1 MSSVEDKSWDD
12 SLKNLVDANPQAFVE
27 WLLGKGEFRGKLP
40 YQLKNWRLEVDAL
53 LKVEVNDGEMLLEI
67 EFQTYHDPDMAER
80 LLRYN
85 VLARS
90 EYKLPVLSV
99 VIYLLK
105 DGNVPKSP
113 LIWKIPTGKEVLE
126 FHFESIELGDISPI
140 ELISI
145 GQPGLLPLLPLTKDG
160 ANRKIAETMFT
171 ELEAA
176 GKAELI
182 PIGGT
187 LASYMF
193 SKKNT
198 NDLDWLQRRLRS
210 MHDIIRE
217 SPYYQEILKEG
228 LEEGREE
235 GLEKGFKKGR
245 EEGQLE
251 ALRQTVM
258 DIVVERFPKL
268 LRIARKQVTFTEDPV
283 ALRHVIVK
291 LSMSQTTGE
300 AKEYLLE
307 MDEED
312 EED

>member
-1 MSSVEDKSWDD
+1 MNSVEDKSWDD
-12 SLKNLVDANPQAFVE
+12 SLKNLVDANPQAFVA
-27 WLLGKGEFRGKLP
+27 WLFGKGEFKGKLP

-53 LKVEVNDGEMLLEI
+53 LKVEVEDEEMLLEI
-67 EFQTYHDPDMAER
+67 EFQTYHDSDMAER

-113 LIWKIPTGKEVLE
+113 LIWKISTGEKVLE
-126 FHFESIELGDISPI
+126 FHFESIELGDISPA

-160 ANRKIAETMFT
+160 ANRKVINTMFS
-171 ELEAA
+171 ELEDA
-176 GKAELI
+176 GKVELI

-187 LASYMF
+187 LASYIF
-193 SKKNT
+193 SKKDT
-198 NDLDWLQRRLRS
+198 DDLEWLQRRLRS

-228 LEEGREE
+228 REE
-235 GLEKGFKKGR
+235 GLEEGIEKGK
-245 EEGQLE
+245 LE
-251 ALRQTVM
+251 ALRETVI

-268 LRIARKQVTFTEDPV
+268 LRTARKQTAFVEDAA
-283 ALRHVIVK
+283 ALRHAIVK
-291 LSMSQTTGE
+291 LSMAQTAEE
-300 AKEYLLE
+300 AKQHLLE

>member
-1 MSSVEDKSWDD
+1 MNITEDKSWDD

-53 LKVEVNDGEMLLEI
+53 LKVEVEDEEMLLEI
-67 EFQTYHDPDMAER
+67 EFQTYHDSDMAER

-105 DGNVPKSP
+105 DGNVPQSP
-113 LIWKIPTGKEVLE
+113 LIWKIPTGKGVLE
-126 FHFESIELGDISPI
+126 FYFESIELGDISPV

-160 ANRKIAETMFT
+160 ANRKVAETMFT

-176 GKAELI
+176 GKTELI

-187 LASYMF
+187 LASYIF
-193 SKKNT
+193 SKKDT
-198 NDLDWLQRRLRS
+198 NDLVWLQRRLHS
-210 MHDIIRE
+210 MRDIFRE

-228 LEEGREE
+228 LEEG
-235 GLEKGFKKGR
+235 LEKGREEGR

-251 ALRQTVM
+251 ALRQTVIE
-258 DIVVERFPKL
+258 IVLERFPRL
-268 LRIARKQVTFTEDPV
+268 LRTARKQTIFTEDPA
-283 ALRHVIVK
+283 ALLRVIVK
-291 LSMSQTTGE
+291 LSMSQTTEE
-300 AKEYLLE
+300 AKQHLLE

>member
-1 MSSVEDKSWDD
+1 
-12 SLKNLVDANPQAFVE
+12 
-27 WLLGKGEFRGKLP
+27 
-40 YQLKNWRLEVDAL
+40 
-53 LKVEVNDGEMLLEI
+53 MLLEI
-67 EFQTYHDPDMAER
+67 EFQTYHDSDMAER

-90 EYKLPVLSV
+90 EYKLPVWSV

-113 LIWKIPTGKEVLE
+113 LIWRISTGEKVLE
-126 FHFESIELGDISPI
+126 FHFESIELGDISPA

-160 ANRKIAETMFT
+160 ANRRVAETMFT
-171 ELEAA
+171 ELEAT

-187 LASYMF
+187 LASYIF
-193 SKKNT
+193 SKKDIG
-198 NDLDWLQRRLRS
+198 DLNWLQRRLRS

-217 SPYYQEILKEG
+217 SPYYQEIRKEGRDEG
-228 LEEGREE
+228 LEEG
-235 GLEKGFKKGR
+235 LEKGR

-251 ALRQTVM
+251 ALRQTVI
-258 DIVVERFPKL
+258 DIVVERFPRL
-268 LRIARKQVTFTEDPV
+268 LRVARKQTTFTEDPV
-283 ALRHVIVK
+283 ALRHAIVK
-291 LSMSQTTGE
+291 LSMAQTTEE
-300 AKEYLLE
+300 AKQHLLE